1 MAVRDARWLTL
12 EVCREFSRGSCSRDA
27 SECRYA
33 HPPEGVTVDNG
44 RVVAC
49 FDSLKDRC
57 TRDSCKY
64 LHPPQHLKA
73 QLEINGRNNLLQQKS
88 AALLAQHMHMASA
101 GATCTLQ
108 APQVHPMIYPML
120 QGFPPAHAG
129 GIFAQSHSPY
139 ASFSPYLPML
149 SQAPMGLFTDLS
161 LGGHLL
167 FPGGSY
173 LPQLALGDPSC
184 GAMAPGMVPSAASM
198 AGAMAAAAAAA
209 AVSQKAFRS
218 EPTAQSLKRPLQATF
233 DPSGPLSPSAKRPA
247 LDDSVWGSPGPA
259 PPPPGPHPPP
269 GPPPPAPPHNT
280 HTLLGPGLLHYQ
292 GAGPH
297 ATAAFLQGV
306 PMMPGTV
313 VTATNPGLQFVTS
326 AASAGQILLK

>member
-88 AALLAQHMHMASA
+88 AALLAQHMHMAST

-108 APQVHPMIYPML
+108 APQIYPML
-120 QGFPPAHAG
+120 QGFPPTHAG
-129 GIFAQSHSPY
+129 GIFAQGHSPY
-139 ASFSPYLPML
+139 APFSPYLPML

-173 LPQLALGDPSC
+173 LPQLALGDPT
-184 GAMAPGMVPSAASM
+184 GGVMAPSMAPSAASM

-209 AVSQKAFRS
+209 AVSQKAFRG
-218 EPTAQSLKRPLQATF
+218 E
-233 DPSGPLSPSAKRPA
+233 SGPLSPSAKRPA

-259 PPPPGPHPPP
+259 PPPGPPP
-269 GPPPPAPPHNT
+269 QGPPPPAPPHT
-280 HTLLGPGLLHYQ
+280 AHTLLGPGLLHYQ
-292 GAGPH
+292 GGGPH